1 MLQENQWGNIYEI
14 LVEDNTTL
22 TLEAGE
28 FDCVNSQRYARNL
41 EDEELSGLD
50 RFYYSNGFGLLY
62 DTSSFISVNTPI
74 IIRRFRFLSDSIK
87 CTLIKQAETYF
98 N

>member
-1 MLQENQWGNIYEI
+1 MLLSIAYAFIETVDPEPAFA
-14 LVEDNTTL
+14 
-22 TLEAGE
+22 AGE

-41 EDEELSGLD
+41 EDEELPGLD

-74 IIRRFRFLSDSIK
+74 IIRRLDSYQI
-87 CTLIKQAETYF
+87 Q
-98 N
+98 